1 MGGVPV
7 HCSTSIEISKPKADV
22 WSAITDIPNAAG
34 MISGI
39 LSLEVLENPEAG
51 LVGLKWKET
60 RKMFGKEATEI
71 MWITEAVDNEYYCT
85 RAESHGSVY
94 QTRLSLND
102 EEGNTRLTM
111 AFTGEPQSM
120 GAKIL
125 SFVMGGLMKGSMEK
139 ELQKD
144 LVDIRNFVEQR

>member
-1 MGGVPV
+1 MR
-7 HCSTSIEISKPKADV
+7 CSTSIEISKPKAEV
-22 WSAITDIPNAAG
+22 WNAVTDIPNAVG

-39 LSLEVLENPEAG
+39 ISVEVLENPETG
-51 LVGLKWKET
+51 LVGFKWKET

-71 MWITEAVDNEYYCT
+71 MWITDAGENEYYCT

-94 QTRLSLND
+94 KTRLSLND
-102 EEGNTRLTM
+102 DDGNTRLTM
-111 AFTGEPQSM
+111 AFTGEPQTM

-125 SFVMGGLMKGSMEK
+125 SFVMGGFMKGSMEK

>member
-1 MGGVPV
+1 MR
-7 HCSTSIEISKPKADV
+7 CSTSIEISKPKADV
-22 WSAITDIPNAAG
+22 WNAVTDIPNAGG

-39 LSLEVLENPEAG
+39 ISVEVLENPEAG
-51 LVGLKWKET
+51 LVGFKWKET

-71 MWITEAVDNEYYCT
+71 MWITDAAENEYYCT

-94 QTRLSLND
+94 KTRLSLND
-102 EEGNTRLTM
+102 DDGNTRLTM
-111 AFTGEPQSM
+111 AFTGEPQTR

-125 SFVMGGLMKGSMEK
+125 SFVMGGVMKGSMEK

>member
-1 MGGVPV
+1 MR
-7 HCSTSIEISKPKADV
+7 CSTSIEISKPRADV
-22 WSAITDIPNAAG
+22 WNAVTDIPNAVG

-39 LSLEVLENPEAG
+39 ISVEVLENPEAG
-51 LVGLKWKET
+51 LVGFKWKET

-71 MWITEAVDNEYYCT
+71 MWITDAVENEYYCT

-94 QTRLSLND
+94 KTRLSLDEND
-102 EEGNTRLTM
+102 GNTLLTM
-111 AFTGEPQSM
+111 SFTGEPQTM

-125 SFVMGGLMKGSMEK
+125 SFVMGGFMKGSMEK

>member
-1 MGGVPV
+1 MR
-7 HCSTSIEISKPKADV
+7 CSTSIEISKPKADV
-22 WSAITDIPNAAG
+22 WNAVTDIPNAAG

-39 LSLEVLENPEAG
+39 ISVEVLENPEAG
-51 LVGLKWKET
+51 LVGFKWKET

-71 MWITEAVDNEYYCT
+71 MWITDAAENEYYCT

-94 QTRLSLND
+94 KTRLSLND
-102 EEGNTRLTM
+102 DDGNTRLTM
-111 AFTGEPQSM
+111 AFTGEPQTR

-125 SFVMGGLMKGSMEK
+125 SFVMGGVMKGSMEK